1 MQIFVRILSGKTIS
15 IDVNKNTLLF
25 DILNYVNEYDDKN
38 QYQNLIITGEYYEE
52 HPLVVEKNKILDLNQ
67 RLISLYKNKIIKE
80 IVFLAI

>member
-15 IDVNKNTLLF
+15 IDVNENTLLF